1 MRREQRTKDEWGA
14 TWLAQQTSGLN
25 AREYCEKHNIHFK
38 TFSAR
43 KSDIRRNAVKP
54 TGKLVN
60 VLKPNSTP
68 VSASPLLSVVYQG
81 VTVNVSQAVEA
92 KWLAEVMKALDS

>member
-1 MRREQRTKDEWGA
+1 
-14 TWLAQQTSGLN
+14 
-25 AREYCEKHNIHFK
+25 
-38 TFSAR
+38 
-43 KSDIRRNAVKP
+43 VKP

-68 VSASPLLSVVYQG
+68 VSAIPLLSVVYQG